1 MSDLQWCA
9 VNLALNNNDEDFV
22 VYLFEKSGKLSSDDW
37 GHF

>member
-9 VNLALNNNDEDFV
+9 KNLALNNNDEDFV
-22 VYLFEKSGKLSSDDW
+22 VYLFEKVENSDDW